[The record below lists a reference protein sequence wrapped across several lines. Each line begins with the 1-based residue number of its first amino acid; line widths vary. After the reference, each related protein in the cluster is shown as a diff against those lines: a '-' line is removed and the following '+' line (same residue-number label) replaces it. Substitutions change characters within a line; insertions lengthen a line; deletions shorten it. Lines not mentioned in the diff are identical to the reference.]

1 MHEAKFA
8 VPKISLTISCCVL
21 LYFVISQEASSQN
34 STNRSKKSI
43 ELLKFIQFKPLVMF
57 NGSSRSQKYMQM
69 KEKEMLRTI
78 PTYEIAINVKELLGL
93 GLR

>member
-43 ELLKFIQFKPLVMF
+43 VKIYTIQTSGHVQWQFKKP
-57 NGSSRSQKYMQM
+57 
-69 KEKEMLRTI
+69 
-78 PTYEIAINVKELLGL
+78 EIYADEREGNVENNPHIRNCYKCYKKLLGL